1 MTQLSVFHAISHVA
15 TKNASHLLYPNAY
28 IYLAKACPCST
39 ACIFLQVQLIALI
52 AFFPRLQINEVIL
65 KTFTLF

>member
-15 TKNASHLLYPNAY
+15 TKNAYLLYPNAY
-28 IYLAKACPCST
+28 IYLAKACPYST
-39 ACIFLQVQLIALI
+39 AYIFLQVQLIALI
-52 AFFPRLQINEVIL
+52 AFFPRLQINEVML

>member
-39 ACIFLQVQLIALI
+39 ACIFFTSSVNC
-52 AFFPRLQINEVIL
+52 FDSIL
-65 KTFTLF
+65 STFTDK